1 MMTLRLFL
9 HGLGSMPT
17 ATAWYLADL
26 GQAKGKQELFT
37 GSSLKRD
44 LEQALADLGLS
55 DKVDVEIE

>member
-1 MMTLRLFL
+1 
-9 HGLGSMPT
+9 MPT